1 MSELLEEATPSLP
14 AGRPAVYGSVL
25 VPSARLLAQLRFR
38 PWRGVLLSQQF
49 LGSVLGAEAAML
61 EVLQVYRR
69 HGVVPLV
76 ESGVGGEREL
86 QQAERQLGLG
96 GL

>member
-1 MSELLEEATPSLP
+1 M
-14 AGRPAVYGSVL
+14 YGSVL